1 MSPDSSEGRFWTIY
15 AICLIRRDNKTL
27 NPEESG
33 PGARPAYFRL
43 ISANIFS
50 VFFVFQNVYENCVLC
65 LFSEVI
71 VAFYGVLNL
80 RDFAVSFRKR

>member
-1 MSPDSSEGRFWTIY
+1 MSPDLSEGRFWTIY

-33 PGARPAYFRL
+33 PGACPAYFRR

-50 VFFVFQNVYENCVLC
+50 VFSFFRMYMK
-65 LFSEVI
+65 I
-71 VAFYGVLNL
+71 AFYACFLKL
-80 RDFAVSFRKR
+80 

>member
-1 MSPDSSEGRFWTIY
+1 MSPDSSEVRFWTIY
-15 AICLIRRDNKTL
+15 AICLIRRDNKTF
-27 NPEESG
+27 NPERPG
-33 PGARPAYFRL
+33 PGMRPAYFRR

-65 LFSEVI
+65 SFSEVI
-71 VAFYGVLNL
+71 VAFYDALNL